1 MFSLTGGL
9 SNRQNCWGCND
20 VKMPYVPGLP
30 YCQCGMYRKCHIG
43 FLVLQCWWLL
53 PDGLPPAYRPVSP
66 YSPEI
71 FKNEMMSSSRRQ
83 TRHSLSHWV
92 MGNLY
97 KGKNRMNNNTS
108 VEWLWIFKKTV
119 WGLKIF
125 ICIGMGNR
133 LWVRWG
139 FVNMINMD
147 YSFCLQIKGF
157 EPISTPPFISLLV
170 QTGVKS
176 GRARTDVL

>member
-1 MFSLTGGL
+1 MFL
-9 SNRQNCWGCND
+9 
-20 VKMPYVPGLP
+20 V
-30 YCQCGMYRKCHIG
+30 CHIASVACTG
-43 FLVLQCWWLL
+43 SAILASWSYNAGGYYLMGCHLPTDRSRHTLQRFSKTRWCRPPEGRPVIACRTGWWEICIKERIAWITTLVLNDCEYL
-53 PDGLPPAYRPVSP
+53 
-66 YSPEI
+66 
-71 FKNEMMSSSRRQ
+71 K
-83 TRHSLSHWV
+83 
-92 MGNLY
+92 
-97 KGKNRMNNNTS
+97 
-108 VEWLWIFKKTV
+108 KKTV

-170 QTGVKS
+170 HTGVKS